1 MRLNDHAAHAT
12 RPAHGVP
19 PRKQHRKVTAHGA
32 VHGGCFT
39 VRLHQRRVERDVF
52 RYSLQLRDGHAHH
65 EGDRAR
71 AVDGD
76 DRLGENTTG
85 IFDKRTALR
94 QGNGRDISQ
103 VPEGLASEVDR
114 KGQMRIAAED
124 LLKGNLVDDARLVIC
139 LLYTSPSPRD

>member
-1 MRLNDHAAHAT
+1 MNVNMSFCAKKLQIPPVRFDFDFCHAS
-12 RPAHGVP
+12 RPAHGIQS
-19 PRKQHRKVTAHGA
+19 RQKHRKVTAHGA

-39 VRLHQRRVERDVF
+39 VRLHQRRVERDVS

-94 QGNGRDISQ
+94 QRNGRDIFLVLDNEYRLSKFFN
-103 VPEGLASEVDR
+103 GAIYRLNS
-114 KGQMRIAAED
+114 
-124 LLKGNLVDDARLVIC
+124 LGN
-139 LLYTSPSPRD
+139 